1 MILDFD
7 LVKKVKLEEQEQK
20 NKKEIKSNNT
30 KKF

>member
-20 NKKEIKSNNT
+20 NKKEIKSNNI

>member
-20 NKKEIKSNNT
+20 NKKEIKSNNI
-30 KKF
+30 KKS

>member
-7 LVKKVKLEEQEQK
+7 LVKKVKLEEQEPK
-20 NKKEIKSNNT
+20 NKKEIKSNNI